1 MTSLMSQM
9 GFNFQ
14 LLKNHDVNR
23 YLNST
28 HWLWHLRRA
37 FLCTKMERCLL
48 KHRSSL
54 ASRGWTFNRS
64 RFTLFLDERDLVNWH
79 QKFLPEAYPACASSK
94 FCEFIF
100 IQLTVCVR
108 STLYSLQHV
117 NTWLRSRPVP
127 HSGTLQCQVHC
138 SPHLM

>member
-64 RFTLFLDERDLVNWH
+64 RFTLFLDAQASLAPTPVSPSLR
-79 QKFLPEAYPACASSK
+79 KFIGS
-94 FCEFIF
+94 
-100 IQLTVCVR
+100 
-108 STLYSLQHV
+108 
-117 NTWLRSRPVP
+117 
-127 HSGTLQCQVHC
+127 
-138 SPHLM
+138 